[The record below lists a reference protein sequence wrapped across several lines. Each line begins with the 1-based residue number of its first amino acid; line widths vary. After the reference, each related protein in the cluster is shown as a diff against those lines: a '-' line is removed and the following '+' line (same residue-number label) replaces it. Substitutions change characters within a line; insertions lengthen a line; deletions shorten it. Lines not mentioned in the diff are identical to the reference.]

1 MEKEKSN
8 EVSQG
13 ESIDSMLYKC
23 FEYLKDN
30 KIDELNILFFENS
43 YEIGRL
49 MHDNTNPS
57 DSFDIF
63 KNICNKF
70 YSEEYIDDPFGVIEY
85 LMSGVKVISNS
96 TNLDSLKDK
105 IKSQD
110 LDKLNMII
118 EDVHCITEKIHNSES
133 NDHIDIYN
141 FLLKS
146 LEKIGII
153 DIQNIEDRE
162 MFLIE
167 NFNYLIIGLW
177 AFSYNDE
184 SYKKD
189 SESKELLP
197 EFELNRKLRVFSEYV
212 VTYLKSDKTSI
223 NLRNLIEN
231 LVEILPIAI
240 EVANK
245 LNQSYTSIF
254 NQFNMSLSN
263 LETSLNEI
271 NSIESNGVRQQN
283 LVPEFIK
290 ISKD

>member
-118 EDVHCITEKIHNSES
+118 EDVHCITKNHNF

-189 SESKELLP
+189 LESNELSP

-231 LVEILPIAI
+231 LIEILPIAI

-271 NSIESNGVRQQN
+271 NSIESNGVRHQN